1 VRPADPAGGVVN
13 VLVVAPHPDDESIGC
28 GGAIGVHRAE
38 GSAITVVWLTSG
50 EAGTGPMSVDEGR
63 RLRESEA
70 LQAAEVLAVADT
82 LFQRLSDGLLDQ
94 QVDAATAQLTRIIS
108 RLQPHTIYAPHAGED
123 HPDHRA
129 AHKATAGA
137 LEASGHVA
145 DLWGYEVWT
154 PLSSFDTVLPI
165 DDHMDRKLRAIRC
178 HRSQL
183 ERYRFDRAAEG
194 LGAHRGALAGGCR
207 YAEVFARG
215 GLIGP

>member
-1 VRPADPAGGVVN
+1 MN

-28 GGAIGVHRAE
+28 GGAVGVHRAE

-50 EAGTGPMSVDEGR
+50 EAGTGPMTIDESR
-63 RLRESEA
+63 WLREAEA
-70 LQAAEVLAVADT
+70 LQAAEVLGVADT
-82 LFQRLSDGLLDQ
+82 LFQRLPDGRLAE
-94 QVDAATAQLTRIIS
+94 QVDAVTAQLTGIIS
-108 RLQPHTIYAPHAGED
+108 RLRPHTVYAPHAGED

-129 AHKATAGA
+129 AHTATAGA
-137 LEASGHVA
+137 LEASGHTA
-145 DLWGYEVWT
+145 ELWGYEVWT
-154 PLSSFDTVLPI
+154 PLSNFDTVLPI

-215 GLIGP
+215 GPIGPPGD